1 MEQLKQTEQAAADLR
16 AAISLQ
22 KEEGWKEAVKIADE
36 LIRDFEAQALSSS
49 DERDIIRLAGEAK
62 GARKF
67 RDRLLR
73 TITEIANAP
82 EAR

>member
-36 LIRDFEAQALSSS
+36 LIRDFEQQALQSS
-49 DERDIIRLAGEAK
+49 DAGEIIRCAGEAK
-62 GARKF
+62 GARKM
-67 RDRLLR
+67 RDRLLK
-73 TITEIANAP
+73 TITEI